1 MAKEYDHK
9 AIEKKWQDEWSKTG
23 LYEARTDSPNEPHYI
38 LDMFPYPS
46 GSGLHVGHVEGYT
59 ATDVI
64 TRYQRMQG
72 KEVLHPMGWDAFG
85 LPAENYAIKTGTSPK
100 VSTDSSIENFRKQIR
115 SLGLSYDWSREIGTH
130 TPEYYKFTQWFFLFL
145 YKNGLAEKK
154 LARVN
159 WCSKDQTV
167 LANEQT
173 VAEDGTKGVCFRCGT
188 PVVQKE
194 LSQWFFKITEFADDL
209 IKGLD
214 DVDWPES
221 TKINQRNWIGRK
233 EGIVVPHKVVGTD
246 LSVETFSAYPAWM
259 FADTYIVIAPEHPL
273 VEGLIQGQKEEAE
286 VRDFLK
292 AVAKTTTAERGEAK
306 EKLGVF
312 TGRYAEDP
320 YRKGEK
326 MPIWI
331 ANFAL
336 MDFGTGVIRCSAHDP
351 RDVEFAKKYG
361 IPLRQVV
368 GGTDEFV
375 NAHDNSGVLKDSGP
389 FTGRSISPE
398 LITEMVDWMEKEK
411 IARRKVTYRL
421 RDWLI
426 SRQRY
431 WGAPIPI
438 VYDPE
443 GNAHP
448 VPEEHLPWLLPT
460 DVEYLPKGT
469 APLGT
474 SKELAGRTE
483 RIFGKGWKPEIDT
496 MDTFVCSSWYFFRFT
511 DPKNNTAFAS
521 PEVIKK
527 WMPVDLYMGGAEHTV
542 LHLLYAR
549 FFTKAL
555 HRHGIIPFT
564 EPFQKLRHQ
573 GIILAEDGSKM
584 SKSKGNVIN
593 PDDVVELYGAD
604 TIRIYEMFMGPLE
617 AMKPWNTASIIGPR
631 RFLERVWRLSEKTNG
646 SSLGQ
651 AETVFHQ
658 TIKKVGSDIESFGM
672 NTAISQLMICLNAFE
687 AEGAI
692 PKSAYLDFLK
702 LLAPFA
708 PHLTEELWHEL
719 GNSES
724 IHRAPW
730 PSYDS
735 SKLQAET
742 VTIAVQI
749 AGKTRGTSTVGRSAS
764 ETDVITELKKDAKLG
779 PQIPQNPKKIV
790 YVPGRI
796 INFIP

>member
-1 MAKEYDHK
+1 MAQEYDHK
-9 AIEKKWQDEWSKTG
+9 VIEKKWQEEWQKTG
-23 LYEARTDSPNEPHYI
+23 IYRADSDSEKEPHYI

-85 LPAENYAIKTGTSPK
+85 LPAENYAIKTGTAPQA
-100 VSTDSSIENFRKQIR
+100 STDVAIQNFRKQIQ

-130 TPEYYKFTQWFFLFL
+130 TPEYYRFTQWFFLFL

-188 PVVQKE
+188 PVIQKE
-194 LSQWFFKITEFADDL
+194 LSQWFFKITEFCDDL
-209 IKGLD
+209 IEGLN

-233 EGIVVPHKVVGTD
+233 EGIVVPHKVSDGDIVI
-246 LSVETFSAYPAWM
+246 ETFSAYPAWM
-259 FADTYIVIAPEHPL
+259 FADTFIVIAPEHPQ
-273 VEGLIQGQKEEAE
+273 VEDLIRGQKEESD
-286 VRDFLK
+286 VRAFL
-292 AVAKTTTAERGEAK
+292 ASVAKTTTAERGEAK

-312 TGRYAEDP
+312 TGRYVEDP
-320 YRKGEK
+320 YRKGVR
-326 MPIWI
+326 MPVWI

-368 GGTDEFV
+368 GEDGEFV
-375 NAHDNSGVLKDSGP
+375 NAHDNAGVLKDSGP
-389 FTGRSISPE
+389 FTGRRISPE
-398 LITEMVDWMEKEK
+398 LITEMVDWMEKES
-411 IARRKVTYRL
+411 IARRKITYRL

-431 WGAPIPI
+431 WGAPIPV
-438 VYDPE
+438 VYDPD
-443 GNAHP
+443 GNPHP
-448 VPEEHLPWLLPT
+448 VPEEHLPWILPT

-474 SKELAGRTE
+474 SKELQERTE

-496 MDTFVCSSWYFFRFT
+496 MDTFVCSSWYFFRFA
-511 DPKNNTAFAS
+511 DPLNKEVFAS
-521 PEVIKK
+521 PDAIKK
-527 WMPVDLYMGGAEHTV
+527 WLPVDLYMGGAEHTV
-542 LHLLYAR
+542 LHLMYAR

-555 HRHGIIPFT
+555 HRHGLISFS
-564 EPFQKLRHQ
+564 EPFKKLRHQ
-573 GIILAEDGSKM
+573 GMILAEDGSKM

-604 TIRIYEMFMGPLE
+604 TIRLYEMFMGPLE

-631 RFLERVWRLSEKTNG
+631 RFLERVWRLSEKVG
-646 SSLGQ
+646 GDSLDG

-658 TIKKVGSDIESFGM
+658 TIKKVGTDIESFGM
-672 NTAISQLMICLNAFE
+672 NTAVSQLMICLNALE
-687 AEGAI
+687 SLSSV
-692 PKSAYLDFLK
+692 PKKAYEDFLK
-702 LLAPFA
+702 LLAPLA
-708 PHLTEELWHEL
+708 PHITEELWHEL
-719 GNSES
+719 GNAGS
-724 IHRAPW
+724 IHTASW
-730 PSYDS
+730 PAYDS
-735 SKLQAET
+735 SKLEAES
-742 VTIAVQI
+742 VTLAVQI
-749 AGKTRGTSTVGRSAS
+749 MGKTKGTCLVPRTGSQEEIVAILKSDPKLAAHIP
-764 ETDVITELKKDAKLG
+764 ETPSKVIF
-779 PQIPQNPKKIV
+779 
-790 YVPGRI
+790 VPGRI
-796 INFIP
+796 INFIA

>member
-9 AIEKKWQDEWSKTG
+9 EIEKKWQDEWEKTG
-23 LYEARTDSPNEPHYI
+23 VYRVSDSGKNPYYV

-64 TRYQRMQG
+64 TRFQRMQG
-72 KEVLHPMGWDAFG
+72 KDVLHPMGWDAFG
-85 LPAENYAIKTGTSPK
+85 LPAENYAIKTGTPPQA
-100 VSTDSSIENFRKQIR
+100 STDVAIGNFRKQIKN
-115 SLGLSYDWSREIGTH
+115 LGLSYDWSREIGTH

-188 PVVQKE
+188 PVIQKE
-194 LSQWFFKITEFADDL
+194 LSQWFFKITEFCDDL

-233 EGIVVPHKVVGTD
+233 EGIVVPHKVVD
-246 LSVETFSAYPAWM
+246 SDMVIETFSAYPAWM
-259 FADTYIVIAPEHPL
+259 FADTFIVIAPEHPQ
-273 VEGLIQGQKEEAE
+273 VEELIQGQKEESN
-286 VRDFLK
+286 VRAFL
-292 AVAKTTTAERGEAK
+292 ASVAKTTTAERGEAK

-312 TGRYAEDP
+312 TGRYVEDP
-320 YRKGEK
+320 YRKGVR
-326 MPIWI
+326 MPVWI

-351 RDVEFAKKYG
+351 RDVEFATKYG
-361 IPLRQVV
+361 ISLRQVV
-368 GGTDEFV
+368 GEEGEFV
-375 NAHDNSGVLKDSGP
+375 NAHENAGVLKDSGP

-398 LITEMVDWMEKEK
+398 LITEMVDWMEKES

-431 WGAPIPI
+431 WGAPIPV

-443 GNAHP
+443 GNPHP
-448 VPEEHLPWLLPT
+448 VPEEHLPWVLPT
-460 DVEYLPKGT
+460 DAEFLPKGT

-474 SKELAGRTE
+474 SKELLERTE

-496 MDTFVCSSWYFFRFT
+496 MDTFVCSSWYFFRFA
-511 DPKNNTAFAS
+511 DPHNQNAFAS
-521 PEVIKK
+521 AEALKN
-527 WMPVDLYMGGAEHTV
+527 WLPVDLYMGGAEHTV
-542 LHLLYAR
+542 LHLMYAR

-555 HRHGIIPFT
+555 HRHGMISFT

-573 GIILAEDGSKM
+573 GMILAEDGSKM

-593 PDDVVELYGAD
+593 PDEVVELYGAD
-604 TIRIYEMFMGPLE
+604 TIRLYEMFMGPLE

-631 RFLERVWRLSEKTNG
+631 RFLERVWRLSQKVNG
-646 SSLGQ
+646 DSLGS
-651 AETVFHQ
+651 AEHVFHQ
-658 TIKKVGSDIESFGM
+658 TIKKVGTDIESFNM
-672 NTAISQLMICLNAFE
+672 NTAVSQLMICLNAFE
-687 AEGAI
+687 TLPSI
-692 PKSAYLDFLK
+692 PKSAYEDFLK

-719 GNSES
+719 GHSDS
-724 IHRAPW
+724 IHKTPW
-730 PSYDS
+730 PTFDPA
-735 SKLQAET
+735 KLESET
-742 VTIAVQI
+742 VTLAVQI
-749 AGKTRGTSTVGRSAS
+749 AGKTRGTCMVPRMATEV
-764 ETDVITELKKDAKLG
+764 EVIAAIKNDPKLAVY
-779 PQIPQNPKKIV
+779 IPEAPKKVV

-796 INFIP
+796 ISFIV

>member
-9 AIEKKWQDEWSKTG
+9 EIEKKWQDEWEKSG
-23 LYEARTDSPNEPHYI
+23 IYRADDSGNNPHYI

-64 TRYQRMQG
+64 SRYQRMQG

-85 LPAENYAIKTGTSPK
+85 LPAENYAIKTGTAPQ
-100 VSTDSSIENFRKQIR
+100 VSTDVAIQNFRKQIQG
-115 SLGLSYDWSREIGTH
+115 LGLSYDWSREIGTH
-130 TPEYYKFTQWFFLFL
+130 TSEYYKFTQWFFLFL

-188 PVVQKE
+188 PVIQKE
-194 LSQWFFKITEFADDL
+194 LSQWFFKITEFCDDL
-209 IKGLD
+209 IEGLD

-233 EGIVVPHKVVGTD
+233 EGIVVPHKVIDGDFTI
-246 LSVETFSAYPAWM
+246 ETFSAYPAWM
-259 FADTYIVIAPEHPL
+259 FADTYIVIAPEHPQ
-273 VEGLIQGQKEEAE
+273 VEDLIRGQKEESE
-286 VRDFLK
+286 VRAFL
-292 AVAKTTTAERGEAK
+292 ATVAKTTTAERGEAK

-312 TGRYAEDP
+312 TGRYVEDP
-320 YRKGEK
+320 YRKGVR
-326 MPIWI
+326 MPVWI

-361 IPLRQVV
+361 ISLRQVV
-368 GGTDEFV
+368 GEDGEFV
-375 NAHDNSGVLKDSGP
+375 NAHENAGVLKDSGP

-398 LITEMVDWMEKEK
+398 LITEMVDWMVHES
-411 IARRKVTYRL
+411 IAKRKVTYRL

-443 GNAHP
+443 GNAHS
-448 VPEEHLPWLLPT
+448 VPEEHLPWILPT
-460 DVEYLPKGT
+460 DAEFLPKGT

-474 SKELAGRTE
+474 SKELLERTE

-496 MDTFVCSSWYFFRFT
+496 MDTFVCSSWYFFRFA
-511 DPKNNTAFAS
+511 DPRNVDVFAS
-521 PEVIKK
+521 AEALKK
-527 WMPVDLYMGGAEHTV
+527 WLPVDLYMGGAEHTV
-542 LHLLYAR
+542 LHLMYAR

-555 HRHGIIPFT
+555 HRHGMISFT
-564 EPFQKLRHQ
+564 EPFKKLRHQ
-573 GIILAEDGSKM
+573 GMILAEDGSKM

-593 PDDVVELYGAD
+593 PDEVVELYGAD
-604 TIRIYEMFMGPLE
+604 TIRLYEMFMGPLE

-631 RFLERVWRLSEKTNG
+631 RFLERVWRLSLKING
-646 SSLGQ
+646 NSLEG

-658 TIKKVGSDIESFGM
+658 TVKKVGADIESFGM
-672 NTAISQLMICLNAFE
+672 NTAVSQLMICLNALE
-687 AEGAI
+687 ALPSV
-692 PKSAYLDFLK
+692 PKKAYEDFLK

-708 PHLTEELWHEL
+708 PHITEELWHEL
-719 GNSES
+719 GNSDS
-724 IHRAPW
+724 IHKASW
-730 PSYDS
+730 PAYDPA
-735 SKLQAET
+735 KLEAET
-742 VTIAVQI
+742 VTLAVQVG
-749 AGKTRGTSTVGRSAS
+749 GKTRGTCLVPRSAS
-764 ETDVITELKKDAKLG
+764 EEEVTALLKNDAKLSAH
-779 PQIPQNPKKIV
+779 IPENPKKV
-790 YVPGRI
+790 VFVPGRI
-796 INFIP
+796 INFIV